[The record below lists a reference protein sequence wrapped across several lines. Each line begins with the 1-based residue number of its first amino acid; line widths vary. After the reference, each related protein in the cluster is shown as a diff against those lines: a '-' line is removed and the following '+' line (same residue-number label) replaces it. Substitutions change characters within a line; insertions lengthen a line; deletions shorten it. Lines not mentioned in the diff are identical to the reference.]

1 MIVIAPTVIEPLRR
15 RLLIAAPTAV
25 LGLASLLRP
34 VPALAQ
40 TAAQTQPGCPHRG
53 DLDSRYCDADRDLI
67 ADAPR
72 ERGRL
77 KDPATLVFSYAPVDD
92 PALYQEKFAA
102 LIVHLSKVTGRKI
115 RWHPTE
121 SHAEQVEAI
130 RAGRLHIAGV
140 GGSSA
145 PYAVNLAGFVPLVA
159 IQRHDGSTGYSL
171 QVIARTDSPI
181 SSIADLKGR
190 RVAHVAPSSYSGDT
204 APRLLLTALGVLPG
218 QDYPVLYSG
227 KHENSVVG
235 VLNRDYDAAPVASTV
250 IERMRQRG
258 QIDHG
263 ALKVIYASRPFPR
276 TAFGVCHDLD
286 PALRERIRQA
296 FLSFDFT
303 RSALAAEFK
312 DSRGFAAIDYRR
324 DWADIRMIQK
334 GTGASYTPDELVKL
348 GRQ

>member
-1 MIVIAPTVIEPLRR
+1 
-15 RLLIAAPTAV
+15 
-25 LGLASLLRP
+25 
-34 VPALAQ
+34 
-40 TAAQTQPGCPHRG
+40 
-53 DLDSRYCDADRDLI
+53 
-67 ADAPR
+67 
-72 ERGRL
+72 
-77 KDPATLVFSYAPVDD
+77 
-92 PALYQEKFAA
+92 
-102 LIVHLSKVTGRKI
+102 
-115 RWHPTE
+115 
-121 SHAEQVEAI
+121 
-130 RAGRLHIAGV
+130 
-140 GGSSA
+140 
-145 PYAVNLAGFVPLVA
+145 
-159 IQRHDGSTGYSL
+159 
-171 QVIARTDSPI
+171 
-181 SSIADLKGR
+181 
-190 RVAHVAPSSYSGDT
+190 
-204 APRLLLTALGVLPG
+204 
-218 QDYPVLYSG
+218 
-227 KHENSVVG
+227 VVG

>member
-1 MIVIAPTVIEPLRR
+1 VIVIAPTMTAPLRR

-25 LGLASLLRP
+25 LGLAGLLRP
-34 VPALAQ
+34 VPAGAQ
-40 TAAQTQPGCPHRG
+40 TSGHAQTGCPHRG

-67 ADAPR
+67 ADPPR

-92 PALYQEKFAA
+92 PALYQEKFSE
-102 LIVHLSKVTGRKI
+102 LLTHLSKMTGRKV
-115 RWHPTE
+115 RWYPTE

-181 SSIADLKGR
+181 RSLADLKGR

-258 QIDHG
+258 QIDHA
-263 ALKVIYASRPFPR
+263 ALKIIYASRPFPR

-286 PALRERIRQA
+286 PALRDRIRQA
-296 FLSFDFT
+296 FLSFDFS

-312 DSRGFAAIDYRR
+312 NSRGFAAIDYRR